1 MGLVVS
7 LAACFLTAKSEDD
20 RNATDEADD
29 SDISTSLEN
38 YNANQR
44 LQWRQAGESERTV
57 N

>member
-1 MGLVVS
+1 MGLIVS

-20 RNATDEADD
+20 RVANDEADD

-44 LQWRQAGESERTV
+44 Q
-57 N
+57 